1 MKEEFVKVL
10 MGCLFVGWGNI
21 PILHLA
27 WSRWMTQFLYQLLR
41 LSLVEVYRPGFYWNV
56 FKSPSPCLIKSPCPC
71 LLRYAELYAVNLEM
85 CWSFQCVWWV
95 SNFSNF
101 RCRDFVHLCSFEVWR
116 VIFWM
121 DGKLTCETID
131 PCHVSSVTNIDLR
144 ARLERDVKFGRQLS
158 KRDAGGLGGRMWSE
172 LNEIKIK
179 RGRMP
184 SNLAISGLR
193 WPKPSANPNPPL
205 SHH

>member
-1 MKEEFVKVL
+1 MGRTSCIPFVQFRGL
-10 MGCLFVGWGNI
+10 TG
-21 PILHLA
+21 HLLNG
-27 WSRWMTQFLYQLLR
+27 REVDLR
-41 LSLVEVYRPGFYWNV
+41 N
-56 FKSPSPCLIKSPCPC
+56 
-71 LLRYAELYAVNLEM
+71 
-85 CWSFQCVWWV
+85 
-95 SNFSNF
+95 
-101 RCRDFVHLCSFEVWR
+101 
-116 VIFWM
+116 
-121 DGKLTCETID
+121 ID

-172 LNEIKIK
+172 LNEIEIK

-193 WPKPSANPNPPL
+193 WPKPSANHNPPL